1 MYDTYSWYNH
11 NLKRHTLIKSLL
23 DIYEILAIFL
33 VLIYS
38 NTNTIVP
45 WCWVLWR
52 WFGYPWRIP
61 STKIIYVS
69 ILMVWWIF
77 IYQERCE
84 TQPPISGTILIL
96 VWYNP
101 LPVGFCWNHLQTGFH
116 LLRVFI
122 NWLGYYLLF

>member
-45 WCWVLWR
+45 WCWVYEGGLGIHEESQVQKS
-52 WFGYPWRIP
+52 F
-61 STKIIYVS
+61 
-69 ILMVWWIF
+69 M
-77 IYQERCE
+77 YQC
-84 TQPPISGTILIL
+84 
-96 VWYNP
+96 
-101 LPVGFCWNHLQTGFH
+101 
-116 LLRVFI
+116 
-122 NWLGYYLLF
+122 